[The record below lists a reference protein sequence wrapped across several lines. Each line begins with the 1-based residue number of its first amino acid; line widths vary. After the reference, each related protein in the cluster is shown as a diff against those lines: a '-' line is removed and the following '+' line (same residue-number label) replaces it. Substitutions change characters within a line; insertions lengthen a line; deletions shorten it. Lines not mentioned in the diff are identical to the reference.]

1 MVHYVE
7 VDPLLKYQ
15 AQANVDQDMSGR
27 NCLIFHPTLDCTGNI
42 GVISGR
48 NKKYQV
54 DKENVDDWTFQTS
67 AIEDNLRS
75 ALSDQ
80 LGGVSVLM
88 KVKF

>member
-1 MVHYVE
+1 MVKFF
-7 VDPLLKYQ
+7 LLKFFQ
-15 AQANVDQDMSGR
+15 SP
-27 NCLIFHPTLDCTGNI
+27 CI

-80 LGGVSVLM
+80 LGGISVLM